1 MSSDNGDKRFSS
13 STGIF
18 LEQEE
23 QETSPRC
30 RNTNFSCPRT
40 EFLKGFSLCEFPCYL
55 KKILGKMVPLI
66 SIKIFFI
73 FLLTSIYLTV
83 ASLKDGYT
91 LFIAFNLNTI
101 SENYS
106 QTEICIK
113 NMGCNNVSRFVENY
127 RNCHQYKLD
136 WGTGSM

>member
-40 EFLKGFSLCEFPCYL
+40 EFLKGFLLCGFPCYL
-55 KKILGKMVPLI
+55 KEILGKNGSTYI
-66 SIKIFFI
+66 NKD
-73 FLLTSIYLTV
+73 FLYFPIDFHLSDCRKFKRRL
-83 ASLKDGYT
+83 
-91 LFIAFNLNTI
+91 
-101 SENYS
+101 YS
-106 QTEICIK
+106 FYCFQFK
-113 NMGCNNVSRFVENY
+113 YN
-127 RNCHQYKLD
+127 Q
-136 WGTGSM
+136 